1 MNESYAEAG
10 IQSRPSLG
18 ATFLKVLLIVGIA
31 FSLILAILFQLTFF
45 APVTGILAVVA
56 FYAIPRLSKVEYEYI
71 FCDGQLDFDK
81 ITGGTKRKTMLRIDM
96 ENVEVIAS
104 PARARD
110 YENQNIKTV
119 NDFSTG
125 RKKAYLIIT
134 SGDEGQ
140 RKIYFNPTQKMVDC
154 MYTKSP
160 SKVKK

>member
-10 IQSRPSLG
+10 IKSRPSFG
-18 ATFLKVLLIVGIA
+18 ATFLKVLLIVAIVL
-31 FSLILAILFQLTFF
+31 SLLLAIMFQLPFF

-71 FCDGQLDFDK
+71 FCDGQIDFDK
-81 ITGGTKRKTMLRIDM
+81 ITGGSKRKTMLRIDM
-96 ENVEVIAS
+96 ENVEVVAS
-104 PARARD
+104 PDRASD
-110 YENQNIKTV
+110 YEHQNIKTV

-140 RKIYFNPTQKMVDC
+140 RKIYFNPTEKMVEC
-154 MYTKSP
+154 MYRKSP